1 MLETLIQIIP
11 VLLGAALLLLLI
23 YLFQVITQQGSSK
36 PRHSTKRFKIDQSTW
51 LIVSALIALVLIQVS
66 ASNSKNTLTARREDF
81 IPIPPP
87 QVIGTTGS
95 TIVQLSIKNASPQ
108 DMKIFFKGTE
118 ERSVEIPRCETCQ
131 IYATPPKSC
140 PKVGVTQTYTL
151 RPGEY
156 QVDVEFSGNTR
167 PYRGRWP
174 LAPGTQYSE
183 CFSITYGTPNKD
195 DRQVW

>member
-11 VLLGAALLLLLI
+11 VLLGVALLLLPL
-23 YLFQVITQQGSSK
+23 YLFQVIMKQGTSK
-36 PRHSTKRFKIDQSTW
+36 HTRHPARIKIDQSTW
-51 LIVSALIALVLIQVS
+51 LIVAALIAMLLIQVS
-66 ASNSKNTLTARREDF
+66 ASNSKNALTAKREDF

-118 ERSVEIPRCETCQ
+118 KKSVEIPRCETCQ
-131 IYATPPKSC
+131 IYSTPPKSC

-151 RPGEY
+151 QPGEY
-156 QVDVEFSGNTR
+156 EVDVEFSGNTR

-174 LAPGTQYSE
+174 LATGTQYSE

-195 DRQVW
+195 DRQIW